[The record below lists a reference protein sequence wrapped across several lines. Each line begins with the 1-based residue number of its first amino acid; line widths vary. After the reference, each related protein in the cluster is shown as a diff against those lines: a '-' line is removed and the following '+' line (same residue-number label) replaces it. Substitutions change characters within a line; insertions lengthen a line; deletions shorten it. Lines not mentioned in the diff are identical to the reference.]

1 MGRPSRYSP
10 EVRERAVRMVFEH
23 QAEHESQWAAM
34 ASIASKIGCTAETL
48 RKWVRQAERDT
59 GRRAGL
65 TTDEKQRLKELE
77 RENRELKGW
86 SCWPEAV
93 MAEGRRDGNRGAGE
107 SEASDAVEGGTSSD
121 RGGDLPGG
129 SLGGAGGAASRGKR
143 ESGVQLAAAVSGGEA
158 GSRLGVVGAA
168 ARAGDGGGRKS
179 GAEADGATCCT

>member
-77 RENRELKGW
+77 RENRELKRANEILKKA
-86 SCWPEAV
+86 SAFFAQ
-93 MAEGRRDGNRGAGE
+93 AEL
-107 SEASDAVEGGTSSD
+107 D
-121 RGGDLPGG
+121 R
-129 SLGGAGGAASRGKR
+129 RGKW
-143 ESGVQLAAAVSGGEA
+143 
-158 GSRLGVVGAA
+158 
-168 ARAGDGGGRKS
+168 
-179 GAEADGATCCT
+179 